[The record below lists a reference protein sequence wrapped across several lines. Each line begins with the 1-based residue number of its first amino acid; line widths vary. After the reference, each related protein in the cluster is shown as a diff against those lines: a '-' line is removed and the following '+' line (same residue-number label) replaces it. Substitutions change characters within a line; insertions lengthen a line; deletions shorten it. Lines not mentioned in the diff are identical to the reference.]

1 MDSEIARAEVER
13 LVTELAERDR
23 KLVSLRAEL
32 DQMCQ
37 ALKVESRQTLELV
50 RATLPVVRSRTGITP
65 QALAKLDAMVTEVLR
80 AGSERHRADPELAA
94 ELRKLVLYLGS
105 ER

>member
-1 MDSEIARAEVER
+1 MDPEIARAEVER
-13 LVTELAERDR
+13 LVTALAERDR
-23 KLVSLRAEL
+23 KLLGLHAEL
-32 DQMCQ
+32 DQVRQ
-37 ALKVESRQTLELV
+37 AVKAESRQTLELL

-65 QALAKLDAMVTEVLR
+65 QALAKLDATVTDVLR
-80 AGSERHRADPELAA
+80 AGLERHRADPELGA